1 MATDTNSHAVDAQK
15 YLTFRLGDESYGVD
29 ILRVQEIIGIM
40 PITAVPRT
48 PTFVRG
54 VINLRGRVIPVVDL
68 RTKFAVGEALDT
80 ERTCIVVVQT
90 EDSAGTVMGA
100 VVDEVSEVLDIPAA
114 SIEDTPSFG
123 AGVETEF
130 VLGMGKMS
138 DQVIILLDIQKVLS
152 GSDIAV
158 LKGLGDADSG
168 PVD

>member
-1 MATDTNSHAVDAQK
+1 MATHINNHAVDAQK
-15 YLTFRLGDESYGVD
+15 YLTFRLGEETYGVD

-48 PTFVRG
+48 PAYVRG

-68 RTKFAVGEALDT
+68 RKKFAVGEALDT

-90 EDSAGTVMGA
+90 EDDAGTVMGA

-114 SIEDTPSFG
+114 NIEDTPSFG
-123 AGVETEF
+123 DGVETEF
-130 VLGMGKMS
+130 VLGMGKMN

-152 GSDIAV
+152 GSDIVV
-158 LKGLGDADSG
+158 LKGLNDADSESAA
-168 PVD
+168 